1 MIRVLVLVNNQ
12 VLVSQIEEVG
22 ADVGEP
28 DCKLTN
34 PFVLN
39 SDGMLESWLSNA
51 TRQDVFMISSD
62 KILTLTEP
70 TPTLLRKIRGPN
82 KIMALSNQT
91 LDHLLEAESHMRAAI
106 KSAAVNEK
114 PMVVKH
120 LADILN
126 AMEQCKKMNEIMDML
141 EDRKPGSSGML
152 VLFLMTTNEVLH

>member
-1 MIRVLVLVNNQ
+1 MIRVLLLVTNQ

-39 SDGMLESWLSNA
+39 SDGTLESWLIKA

-70 TPTLLRKIRGPN
+70 TPTLL
-82 KIMALSNQT
+82 
-91 LDHLLEAESHMRAAI
+91 
-106 KSAAVNEK
+106 EK
-114 PMVVKH
+114 Y
-120 LADILN
+120 
-126 AMEQCKKMNEIMDML
+126 
-141 EDRKPGSSGML
+141 EDLTK
-152 VLFLMTTNEVLH
+152 